1 MGRCMW
7 RALAA
12 FFAFLLV
19 RQARGIEW
27 LALSSCRLSWNVS
40 LDCQHA
46 RQLHGLHARQVRL
59 CRARLGAMP
68 HVVEASQLAVDACQ
82 ETFRDRRWNCSSVL
96 RAPDLMADLTA
107 GTREQAFVYA
117 LSSAS
122 LTQTW
127 ARACGQGRLT
137 GCGCGRAPREPP
149 QGDFKW
155 GGCAD
160 NVRFGARLARAFT
173 DAPWKRAPPDTAF
186 RALLNRHNYK
196 AGRQAVHESLTT
208 LCKCHGVSGACNIK
222 TCWRGLSSLRHVSQ
236 RLRRR
241 YQVAVEVAR
250 HAPAGV
256 GGSPHKIV
264 PVSDHVGRLQKA
276 DLVYRTKSP
285 DYCSWDTR
293 VGSLGTEGRTCNST
307 ESGTLGCDSM
317 CCGRGYITLRKQVSE
332 RCHCR
337 YHWCCFVECKTC
349 SDWTL
354 VDVCK

>member
-1 MGRCMW
+1 
-7 RALAA
+7 
-12 FFAFLLV
+12 
-19 RQARGIEW
+19 
-27 LALSSCRLSWNVS
+27 ALSSCRLSWNAS

-68 HVVEASQLAVDACQ
+68 HVVEASQQAVDACQ
-82 ETFRDRRWNCSSVL
+82 DTFRDRRWNCSSVL
-96 RAPDLMADLTA
+96 RAPDLMADLTAGEQDNVVDCARPVDVA

-173 DAPWKRAPPDTAF
+173 DAPWKRAPPDMAF

-222 TCWRGLSSLRHVSQ
+222 TCWRGLTSLRHVSH

-250 HAPAGV
+250 HGPAGV
-256 GGSPHKIV
+256 GASTHKIV

-317 CCGRGYITLRKQVSE
+317 CCGRGYTTLRKQVSE

-349 SDWTL
+349 SEWTV